1 MVVGVLGRGGGS
13 VPRVPA
19 QTLQRRSTAA
29 DPSDTS
35 GRRPGPTDPSPV
47 TQGSGVS
54 TGRRRWHVHATT
66 IVVVVTGAIL
76 TVVVAF
82 ATVTARENNDER
94 LLRQR
99 TREAAA
105 VLTAALPGIETPLA
119 SAAEVVEESAG
130 ADQQAFERLLTPLA
144 EAGQPYVSASLWRVD
159 SADPQP
165 ITVVGTAPKLTS
177 QPPDVIR
184 AFLQRAVATEGLVVI
199 GLLDGND
206 PRLGYAVTSTRASS
220 QFVAY
225 AEAGLPPDRTSV
237 VPADSAFS
245 GLHNAVY
252 LGDTEDPDQLLIA
265 STPDLPLHGKRAT
278 SRVDFGDTS
287 LLLVMT
293 PDEEL
298 GGRLLAILP
307 WLVLAFGLVGTLGSA
322 TLTEWVLRRRDDA
335 ERLSDENA
343 RLYAAQR
350 TVAQTLQHSLLP
362 DRLPDVP
369 GVDMS
374 FRYLPGAGGIDIGGD
389 WYDAIPLDD
398 NRLMIAVGDVSGRGL
413 GAGAVMASLR
423 YSIRAFASQGD
434 MPATVLTKLSNLLD
448 LSRDRHFATVLCAVV
463 DVAGRTITIA
473 NAGHP
478 NPLLIDA
485 AGIRFI
491 DTRVGVPIGVTR
503 GAEYETVTE
512 SIPPESTLLAY
523 TDGLFERRD
532 ESVDDGLERL
542 RASASGASGS
552 LEELLTQ
559 IVNTQAH
566 EVSDDDTAILGVR
579 WRH

>member
-1 MVVGVLGRGGGS
+1 MV
-13 VPRVPA
+13 
-19 QTLQRRSTAA
+19 
-29 DPSDTS
+29 
-35 GRRPGPTDPSPV
+35 
-47 TQGSGVS
+47 
-54 TGRRRWHVHATT
+54 HT
-66 IVVVVTGAIL
+66 ITILVVAIGAIL
-76 TVVVAF
+76 TVVLAF
-82 ATVTARENNDER
+82 ATWEARANNEER

-119 SAAEVVEESAG
+119 SGAEVVEESAG
-130 ADQQAFERLLTPLA
+130 ADQQAFERLLAPLA

-159 SADPQP
+159 DPDLQP
-165 ITVVGTAPKLTS
+165 VTVIGTAPKLVS

-184 AFLQRAVATEGLVVI
+184 AFLERTVATEGLAVI
-199 GLLDGND
+199 GLLDGDD
-206 PRLGYAVTSTRASS
+206 PRLGYGVTSTRASS
-220 QFVAY
+220 EFVAY

-237 VPADSAFS
+237 VPAGSAFS

-252 LGDTEDPDQLLIA
+252 LGDAEDPDQLLIA
-265 STPDLPLHGKRAT
+265 STPDLPLRGTRAS

-298 GGRLLAILP
+298 GGPVLEMLP
-307 WLVLAFGLVGTLGSA
+307 WLVIAFGLVTTLGSA

-362 DRLPDVP
+362 DRMPDMP
-369 GVDMS
+369 GLDMS

-398 NRLMIAVGDVSGRGL
+398 DRLMIVVGDVSGRGL

-434 MPATVLTKLSNLLD
+434 TPETVLTKLTNLLD
-448 LSRDRHFATVLCAVV
+448 LRRDRHFATVLCAVV
-463 DVAGRTITIA
+463 DIAGRTITIA

-485 AGIRFI
+485 GGIRFI

-503 GAEYETVTE
+503 GAVYESVTE
-512 SIPPESTLLAY
+512 QIPPRSTLLAY
-523 TDGLFERRD
+523 TDGLFERRG

-542 RASASGASGS
+542 LASASGTNGS
-552 LEELLTQ
+552 LEDLLTH
-559 IVNTQAH
+559 IVNAQAH
-566 EVSDDDTAILGVR
+566 DISDDDTAILGVR
-579 WRH
+579 WQH

>member
-1 MVVGVLGRGGGS
+1 MPPGS
-13 VPRVPA
+13 ESP
-19 QTLQRRSTAA
+19 TAH
-29 DPSDTS
+29 
-35 GRRPGPTDPSPV
+35 
-47 TQGSGVS
+47 
-54 TGRRRWHVHATT
+54 RRRFVHPTT
-66 IVVVVTGAIL
+66 LFVVAVGAIL

-82 ATVTARENNDER
+82 ATWSARDNNEER

-105 VLTAALPGIETPLA
+105 VLTASLPGIETPLA

-130 ADQQAFERLLTPLA
+130 ADQAAFRRLLTPLA

-159 SADPQP
+159 SDEPQP
-165 ITVVGTAPKLTS
+165 LAVVGTPPKLAS

-184 AFLQRAVATEGLVVI
+184 AFLQKAVSTQGLAVI
-199 GLLDGND
+199 GLLDGDD
-206 PRLGYAVTSTRASS
+206 PRLGYGYTSTRASS
-220 QFVAY
+220 EFVAY
-225 AEAGLPPDRTSV
+225 TEAGLPPDRTSV
-237 VPADSAFS
+237 VPAGSAFS
-245 GLHNAVY
+245 GLHNVVY
-252 LGDTEDPDQLLIA
+252 LGDVEDQGQLLIA
-265 STPDLPLHGKRAT
+265 STPDLPLRGTRA
-278 SRVDFGDTS
+278 SFGVDFGDTS

-298 GGRLLAILP
+298 GGPLLAMLP
-307 WLVLAFGLVGTLGSA
+307 WLVIAFGLVATLGSA

-343 RLYAAQR
+343 GLYAAQR

-362 DRLPDVP
+362 DRIPEVRGL
-369 GVDMS
+369 DMS

-398 NRLMIAVGDVSGRGL
+398 DRLMITVGDVSGRGL

-434 MPATVLTKLSNLLD
+434 MPATVLTKLTRLLD
-448 LSRDRHFATVLCAVV
+448 LSRDRHFATVLSAVV
-463 DVAGRTITIA
+463 DIAGRRITIA

-478 NPLLIDA
+478 DPLLIDDD
-485 AGIRFI
+485 GIRFI

-503 GAEYETVTE
+503 DAAYETVTE
-512 SIPPESTLLAY
+512 PIPPRSTLLAY
-523 TDGLFERRD
+523 TDGLFERRG

-542 RASASGASGS
+542 RASASGTAGS
-552 LEELLTQ
+552 LEDLLTH
-559 IVNTQAH
+559 IVNTQSH
-566 EVSDDDTAILGVR
+566 EISTDDTAILGVR